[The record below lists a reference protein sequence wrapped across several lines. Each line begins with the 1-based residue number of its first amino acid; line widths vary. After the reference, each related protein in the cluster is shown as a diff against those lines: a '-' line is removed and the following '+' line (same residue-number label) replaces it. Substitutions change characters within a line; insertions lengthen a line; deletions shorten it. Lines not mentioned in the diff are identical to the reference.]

1 MNITPDKIKEEL
13 LVSLKNQYPNLDT
26 SKSSAINS
34 LVSQIVYLQTFLNE
48 SIDVQFNEQ
57 FIDSATDPENVH
69 SILDLYPH
77 DRLWQFPPTSN
88 IYVTIYFPN
97 PQLYNSGDITSS
109 LTLNPGSYVNI
120 KLSNLLLSYSKNQN
134 IEYTQIDT
142 QDITVDSQT
151 IIDNNYSITFPV
163 TVSQIQKITDYFEFS
178 GSNYVEQKIIQS
190 IPTGQY
196 LLPDTITQRVTFD
209 NEHWYPAKVQK
220 NIFELYEELEL
231 KKENEYK
238 YYFLINYSERNET
251 FSLIQLDI
259 FNYKQPKNYTVEITY
274 YVTYGVGG
282 NVERNSL
289 NLISYNLYIEYIDNQ
304 GVFRYVNIDENN
316 MVNTNLND
324 KNKNDIYNLLYG
336 TYTDTEIPN
345 MIYYYQPYISHEDI
359 TNGKNRES
367 LDTYILNATRVNRT
381 FGYQIT
387 KDDFNNHMEYLGNT
401 FLNDINFRYTIVHD
415 NTIYSNLIT
424 IYVKFIDNIS
434 QNRKNDYI
442 QIIKNYFSKIV
453 PFGTIVSVQEQ
464 QEILLYLTGTIEY
477 IPEYVKQQEMVKT
490 ISDLLINL
498 NMELQKSKVLKY
510 IEISQYNIQKQLYSS
525 LNGIKSIDLYL
536 HTNTSNYPLKV
547 VRIPEYQIPV
557 FDLTLISNINNY
569 ITFLQR

>member
-13 LVSLKNQYPNLDT
+13 LTSLKKQYPNLDT
-26 SKSSAINS
+26 SRSSAINV
-34 LVSQIVYLQTFLNE
+34 LTSQITYLQTFLNE
-48 SIDVQFNEQ
+48 SIEVQFSEQ

-69 SILDLYPH
+69 SILSLYPH
-77 DRLWQFPPTSN
+77 DRLWQFPPTSTL
-88 IYVTIYFPN
+88 YVTIYFPN
-97 PQLYNSGDITSS
+97 PQSYSTPSPFEF
-109 LTLNPGSYVNI
+109 NPGSYMNI
-120 KLSNLLLSYSKNQN
+120 KLSDMSLIYNKNRN

-142 QDITVDSQT
+142 QDITVDTKT
-151 IIDNNYSITFPV
+151 IIDNNYSITFPI
-163 TVSQIQKITDYFEFS
+163 TVSQIQKVVDYFEFS
-178 GSNYVEQKIIQS
+178 GNTYVEQKVIQS
-190 IPTGQY
+190 IPVGQY
-196 LLPDTITQRVTFD
+196 LLPDTITQRITFD
-209 NEHWYPAKVQK
+209 NIHWYPAKVQK

-231 KKENEYK
+231 KKNNEYQ
-238 YYFLINYSERNET
+238 YYFLIDYSERNGT
-251 FSLIQLDI
+251 FSLIQQDI

-289 NLISYNLYIEYIDNQ
+289 DVQSYNLYIEYIDSQ
-304 GVFRYVNIDENN
+304 GIFRYININKNN
-316 MVNTNLND
+316 TINTNLND
-324 KNKNDIYNLLYG
+324 KNKNNLTELLYG
-336 TYTDTEIPN
+336 VYTDVEN
-345 MIYYYQPYISHEDI
+345 VGVNYYRPYISHEDI

-367 LDTYILNATRVNRT
+367 LDTYIINATRINRT

-387 KDDFNNHMEYLGNT
+387 KDDFNNHMEYLGST
-401 FLNDINFRYTIVHD
+401 FFNDINYRYTIVYD
-415 NTIYSNLIT
+415 NTIYSNLVT

-434 QNRKNDYI
+434 QIRKNEYM

-464 QEILLYLTGTIEY
+464 KEILLYLTGTIEY
-477 IPEYVKQQEMVKT
+477 VPEYVKQQVIVKT

-498 NMELQKSKVLKY
+498 NMELQKSKILNY
-510 IEISQYNIQKQLYSS
+510 TEISQYDIQKQLYSS

-536 HTNTSNYPLKV
+536 YTNTSNYPLKV
-547 VRIPEYQIPV
+547 IRIPEYQIPL